1 MMKNRI
7 QNLTSTALMA
17 GILCIVGPV
26 MIPIGIIPI
35 SLTNMV
41 VYLVVLLLDKKKA
54 TISVALYLLIGLVG
68 IPVFAGFSGG
78 VGKLFGPTG
87 GYLLGYPALS
97 WISGILLEKFSQKDK
112 GELNKKTEQRKEK
125 IGKGIKIGKEMLALA
140 TGTLCLYLLG
150 TFWLVLQS
158 NMTFTAALSVGVVPF
173 IVFDVIK
180 IIAAVSVGNS
190 IKKRISFL
198 I

>member
-54 TISVALYLLIGLVG
+54 TISVALYLLIGFIG

>member
-17 GILCIVGPV
+17 AILCIVGPV

-54 TISVALYLLIGLVG
+54 TISVALYLLIGFIG

-87 GYLLGYPALS
+87 GYLLGYLALS

-125 IGKGIKIGKEMLALA
+125 IGKGIKTGKEMLALA
-140 TGTLCLYLLG
+140 TGTVCLYLLG
-150 TFWLVLQS
+150 TFWLMLQS

-173 IVFDVIK
+173 IVFDMIK